1 MYGSTDDTSP
11 TRQRRRQRQRSR
23 RIPQGVDVVA
33 TAPARID
40 LAGGWT
46 DTPPVCFE
54 HGARVVNMA
63 VSINGK
69 HPFMVRGRRT
79 PRLSIVLPHGDP
91 AVKHEF
97 TTREELDDHQDP
109 TAPCA
114 LLKACIVA
122 SGILDDFSSSSSSSS
137 DEQDEDEDEQEQEE
151 EGQEQEHK
159 DDERGVSDR
168 KKDRENNI
176 QHLSCRRPDPRGHQL
191 EQGKQQQQQQTSL
204 TTIIST
210 PMTRAVHLV
219 QQRRSPQETFNCS
232 TTGESCTTNT
242 NTNTTTTTTTT
253 TMPYPSPLTPVPKDG
268 LLGHGETSKTLKG
281 EVCRPKSGDGDDG
294 PASSSA
300 RRSTMTNDALSSTST
315 STSPIP
321 GPSPS
326 PSPRRT
332 PSPSSSSSLED
343 VLRRTGGGIEMEMTS
358 TLPVGSGMG
367 TSSILAAAALA
378 VLSTLQ
384 GRRWQRETGEEELE
398 GEDNDDEEEEEE
410 EGEEREER
418 EVKKAD
424 GESGQ
429 RKRKRRGDGRLA
441 LGRGRQQRRSMTS
454 MTRRSGSGSINSR
467 TMTTDELLTKTLEV
481 EQRMRTGGGWQ
492 DQVGGVLPGLKVGA
506 MERQTQ
512 EQPLQLSTRVLDMAD
527 ETVAA
532 IDQRLLLIYTGQTR
546 LAANLLQTVL
556 GQWAGRDPLVVRTMR
571 ELVEDATLCEAKLEQ
586 GDLASVGEIMT
597 RYFSLK
603 RYLSSTR
610 LDQPPVVAELT
621 RLLTPFMD
629 GSVLAGAGGGGFLA
643 VLLREGVDR
652 EAVVQQVREQL
663 GRQDRAALGLTEES
677 EQSMWAWQARID
689 RQGLYVRVEE
699 RIE

>member
-1 MYGSTDDTSP
+1 
-11 TRQRRRQRQRSR
+11 
-23 RIPQGVDVVA
+23 
-33 TAPARID
+33 
-40 LAGGWT
+40 
-46 DTPPVCFE
+46 
-54 HGARVVNMA
+54 
-63 VSINGK
+63 
-69 HPFMVRGRRT
+69 
-79 PRLSIVLPHGDP
+79 
-91 AVKHEF
+91 
-97 TTREELDDHQDP
+97 
-109 TAPCA
+109 
-114 LLKACIVA
+114 
-122 SGILDDFSSSSSSSS
+122 
-137 DEQDEDEDEQEQEE
+137 
-151 EGQEQEHK
+151 
-159 DDERGVSDR
+159 
-168 KKDRENNI
+168 
-176 QHLSCRRPDPRGHQL
+176 
-191 EQGKQQQQQQTSL
+191 
-204 TTIIST
+204 
-210 PMTRAVHLV
+210 
-219 QQRRSPQETFNCS
+219 
-232 TTGESCTTNT
+232 
-242 NTNTTTTTTTT
+242 
-253 TMPYPSPLTPVPKDG
+253 
-268 LLGHGETSKTLKG
+268 
-281 EVCRPKSGDGDDG
+281 
-294 PASSSA
+294 
-300 RRSTMTNDALSSTST
+300 
-315 STSPIP
+315 
-321 GPSPS
+321 
-326 PSPRRT
+326 
-332 PSPSSSSSLED
+332 
-343 VLRRTGGGIEMEMTS
+343 MEMTS

-384 GRRWQRETGEEELE
+384 GRRWQREAGEEEQE

-410 EGEEREER
+410 EEEEGEEEREVREVR

-424 GESGQ
+424 GESGR
-429 RKRKRRGDGRLA
+429 RKRKRRGDGRLV

-454 MTRRSGSGSINSR
+454 MIRSSGGRNSR
-467 TMTTDELLTKTLEV
+467 TMTTDELLAKTLEV

-512 EQPLQLSTRVLDMAD
+512 EQPLQLSTRVLDMTD